1 MHMAGRL
8 AGIQLVEDR
17 TPYVVLPSVAVR
29 QSWFLWCETSHYNKA
44 GSAPRGTR
52 ARRNP
57 DSEQKGGIQ
66 AGNVRV
72 NNGDVTSMCMSNR
85 PERWL
90 SLLQLVQNERGGPPR
105 AVCVH
110 LVRVLADLCTTTSQ
124 RYSTCNG
131 EKNVRVG
138 VEGAQAHTPFND
150 DTMHVGLW
158 TETHTCTPYQATR
171 RPMHKHGIYHS
182 NAHNTHR

>member
-8 AGIQLVEDR
+8 AGIPLVVDR
-17 TPYVVLPSVAVR
+17 TPYVVLPAVAVR

-57 DSEQKGGIQ
+57 DSEQKGDIQ

-90 SLLQLVQNERGGPPR
+90 SLLQLVQNERGGPHVRCVCTLSVYSLTCAQQRVNDTRLAMVRRVR
-105 AVCVH
+105 AWMW
-110 LVRVLADLCTTTSQ
+110 R
-124 RYSTCNG
+124 
-131 EKNVRVG
+131 E
-138 VEGAQAHTPFND
+138 
-150 DTMHVGLW
+150 
-158 TETHTCTPYQATR
+158 
-171 RPMHKHGIYHS
+171 HKHIHHS
-182 NAHNTHR
+182 IKNDARGTVD